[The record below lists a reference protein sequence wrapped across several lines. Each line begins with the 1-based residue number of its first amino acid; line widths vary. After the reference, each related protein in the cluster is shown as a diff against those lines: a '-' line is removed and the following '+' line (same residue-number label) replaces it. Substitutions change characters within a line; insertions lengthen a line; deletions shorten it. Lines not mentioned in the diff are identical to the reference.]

1 MKLGPEVS
9 NKTYK
14 VIVWATGRVG
24 KLAIRAAAERPTLEL
39 TGVWVHS
46 EAKDG
51 QDAGTL
57 TGIEPLGVR
66 ATRDASTLLDGDA
79 DCVIY
84 TGPATSRPRE
94 AIEDFCTILRSGKN
108 IVTTSLPGLVYPR
121 GSMRE
126 SALRRIVDAAHAGN
140 ASIYSSG
147 IEPGFG
153 CDLFAA
159 ALTSMSHRV
168 FSVRGL
174 EITDYSRDIT
184 IYEMREL
191 FGFGQ
196 PLDYQGGIK
205 IPGVIK
211 FGWGAAVTMVAE
223 SLGVELDEIRET
235 CEFAPSPRRLETA
248 SGVIEPGAVG
258 AIWFRCIG
266 VVDGQEVITVEHVD
280 RMAEEPRWRHRRG
293 LARHH
298 RRRTELRR
306 RIRSRLQPRRRRHP
320 ARPARHRHARNQCH
334 PVGMRS
340 RTRPP
345 RRLAHADHIGNR
357 SVTTE
362 PRRNPGH
369 LTDRR
374 SVGEC
379 RSQTALVIHRALS
392 VWSTA

>member
-1 MKLGPEVS
+1 MKLAPDVS

-14 VIVWATGRVG
+14 VVVWATGRVG
-24 KLAIRAAAERPTLEL
+24 KLAIRAVAERPTLEL
-39 TGVWVHS
+39 SGVWVHS

-51 QDAGTL
+51 TDAGTL
-57 TGIEPLGVR
+57 TGIDPLGVR
-66 ATRDASTLLDGDA
+66 ATRDASSLLDSDA

-126 SALRRIVDAAHAGN
+126 SALHRIIDAAHAGN

-205 IPGVIK
+205 MPGVIK

-258 AIWFRCIG
+258 AVWFRCIG

-280 RMAEEPRWRHRRG
+280 RMAEDVAPDWPKSRAGGIDGVWRVVIEGEPSFDAEFEVGFNPDEDATPHG
-293 LARHH
+293 LLA
-298 RRRTELRR
+298 T
-306 RIRSRLQPRRRRHP
+306 
-320 ARPARHRHARNQCH
+320 
-334 PVGMRS
+334 GMRAINAIPWVCQAEPGLLDALHMPITS
-340 RTRPP
+340 AVGALRP
-345 RRLAHADHIGNR
+345 
-357 SVTTE
+357 
-362 PRRNPGH
+362 
-369 LTDRR
+369 
-374 SVGEC
+374 
-379 RSQTALVIHRALS
+379 HREGIA
-392 VWSTA
+392 AI

>member
-1 MKLGPEVS
+1 MTTATINGDRVSGVDFMNLAPDLS
-9 NKTYK
+9 NKKYK
-14 VIVWATGRVG
+14 VVVWATGRVG
-24 KLAIRAAAERPTLEL
+24 KLAIRAVADRPTLEL

-51 QDAGTL
+51 KDAGTL
-57 TGIEPLGVR
+57 AGIEPLGVR
-66 ATRDASTLLDGDA
+66 ATRDASTLLDGEA

-94 AIEDFCTILRSGKN
+94 AIEDFCAILRSGKN
-108 IVTTSLPGLVYPR
+108 VVTTSLPGLVYPR

-126 SALRRIVDAAHAGN
+126 STLKRIIDAGHQGN

-159 ALTSMSHRV
+159 ALTSMSDRV

-174 EITDYSRDIT
+174 EITDYSRDNT

-196 PLDYQGGIK
+196 PLDYSGGIK
-205 IPGVIK
+205 VPGVIK

-235 CEFAPSPRRLETA
+235 CEFAPSQRRLETA
-248 SGVIEPGAVG
+248 SGVIEPGTVG
-258 AIWFRCIG
+258 AVWFRCIG

-280 RMAEEPRWRHRRG
+280 RMAKDVAPDWPKSRAGGIDGVWRVIIEGEPSFDAEFEVGFNPDEDATPHG
-293 LARHH
+293 LLA
-298 RRRTELRR
+298 T
-306 RIRSRLQPRRRRHP
+306 
-320 ARPARHRHARNQCH
+320 
-334 PVGMRS
+334 GMRAINAIPWVCKAPPGLVDALHMPITS
-340 RTRPP
+340 AVGALRP
-345 RRLAHADHIGNR
+345 
-357 SVTTE
+357 
-362 PRRNPGH
+362 
-369 LTDRR
+369 
-374 SVGEC
+374 
-379 RSQTALVIHRALS
+379 HREGIPAF
-392 VWSTA
+392 